1 MHDDSVEVL
10 VTAQADQLKLIL
22 SMSLVARQHAAG
34 ATMLDVLEEGRAGAG
49 WKTSST
55 TCCATCWPTCPARS
69 TTTACRELRSVHDW
83 RDHFLPSSNGNAGLT
98 ATAGGQETKGAAG
111 ANRLTLVTWFAGL
124 GSNQGP
130 TD

>member
-49 WKTSST
+49 WKNFFDHL
-55 TCCATCWPTCPARS
+55 
-69 TTTACRELRSVHDW
+69 LRNMLAN
-83 RDHFLPSSNGNAGLT
+83 LPCTVDDDCL
-98 ATAGGQETKGAAG
+98 QGAAFG
-111 ANRLTLVTWFAGL
+111 PRLARPLPPFLQRQRGPYGNRWGPRNKR
-124 GSNQGP
+124 GSWR
-130 TD
+130 